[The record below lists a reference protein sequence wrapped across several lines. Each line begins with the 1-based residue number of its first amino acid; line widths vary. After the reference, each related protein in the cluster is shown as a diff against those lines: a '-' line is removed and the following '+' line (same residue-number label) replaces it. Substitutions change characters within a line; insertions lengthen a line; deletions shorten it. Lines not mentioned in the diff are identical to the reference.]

1 MSAPGNGRSSPVRLD
16 GALGGRVVAEASALR
31 QRVLV
36 ALAGALAAGSAGVLA
51 AAAVALAES
60 RWLLWP
66 RALPALVWMAVAVAA
81 GVVAWREG
89 RRRWTGLAPEKLAE
103 PIEREQGLRRGALVG
118 ALEVGHLGVL
128 GAKGAADV
136 ARQLPPTR
144 LLPALSQRWGRRA
157 LLAGAALLVG
167 GGALWSARRAAPD
180 GWAAVWHPWQAWT
193 GALLPPLTLR
203 EPVRDLPRGMAV
215 TLHVQAEGR
224 RSLRATWQ
232 AEGEPRRDTVLA
244 VPASGVVPLPLGVVR
259 APLDLTVTD
268 GRAAPLAVRVSVA
281 DRGWVGDLAFRARF
295 PAYLERP
302 DEAIEPVPPLLL
314 PRGTQLRVAAL
325 LRGGLTH
332 AGLANGRD
340 TVWLTTAPDAPMAP
354 AGATRVGGTLPVTGD
369 AEWQWVA
376 TDGSGGGLPPE
387 LPDALPIRVIPDAL
401 PEVAIVGPLADT
413 TIAPEGEVAVRVL
426 ASDDHAVGRVW
437 LEVRSERAAAADAA
451 VARRVERVDVAT
463 PQDPAFDGGA
473 TVPLAGRQL
482 EPGDRLLVVA
492 VAEDA
497 SPWRQQARTAPRV
510 LRVPSLSEQREAAR
524 SLGDSLAARAA
535 QLAAQEAR
543 LQRSTA
549 EAARSRELA
558 GSGRPDQNTQAGAQ
572 RNGAQP
578 GTMRFSA
585 AERAKQ
591 LAREQQQL
599 AARVD
604 SLRQGARQLEQRL
617 RGANAMDTTLASRM
631 SDIQR
636 MLRDAMTP
644 EMQKML
650 EQVNQGAERLSGTE
664 AQQSLEQLARQQQQ
678 MREQLARSAEML
690 KRAALEGS
698 MQTLR
703 DDARELAKAERQLA
717 DRLGQGGKEAG
728 TPSPGRGGEPEP
740 DPRQLAERTKA
751 LEQAVQQLARRLEDA
766 NARPGAARTRAA
778 EPKLNDAAQAMERL
792 ARDRAP
798 STPAGSD
805 APSRQ
810 GQGAPPAG
818 ASGERSGQ
826 RGSERGSER
835 GNERGSAP
843 GREPGTE
850 RAGGEG
856 NRGGARGADEA
867 RRAADAMTEA
877 AQQLADARE
886 AQVDAWKGDLSRQL
900 DRSIN
905 ETMQLARQQAALAE
919 RARQEGARATAG
931 DQGALQQG
939 VQQAAERL
947 EQAGRSSSL
956 LSQRTQKAMAEAQR
970 KVQQATQASQQA
982 GSGQPGSGGEGGGQ
996 QAQDAM
1002 KEASEALSQALS
1014 SLVRDRERVNSAQ
1027 SGSGFTEMVEQLRQ
1041 LAQQQGQLNG
1051 QAQGLNLLSGG
1062 AKGQAAQ
1069 QQVRV
1074 LARQQR
1080 EVARTLSD
1088 VSDLDQTGR
1097 TDALAREAQVLAQ
1110 QMERSG
1116 LDPATAARQQQLYRR
1131 LLDAG
1136 RMMEQDDRDDQGPRE
1151 SRAGGNAPDR
1161 RTVGGSG
1168 AGADA
1173 VRFAPP
1179 TWSDL
1184 RGLAPEERRLV
1195 VDYFRRL
1202 NGGVP
1207 PR

>member
-1 MSAPGNGRSSPVRLD
+1 MSASGNGRSNAVRLD
-16 GALGGRVVAEASALR
+16 GVLGGRVVAEASALR

-36 ALAGALAAGSAGVLA
+36 ALAGALAAGTAGVLA

-60 RWLLWP
+60 RWLVWP
-66 RALPALVWMAVAVAA
+66 RALPALVWLAVVVAA
-81 GVVAWREG
+81 GVVAWGEG

-136 ARQLPPTR
+136 ARLLPPTR

-193 GALLPPLTLR
+193 GALLPPLALR
-203 EPVRDLPRGMAV
+203 EPARDLPRGMAV
-215 TLHVQAEGR
+215 TLHVLAEGR
-224 RSLRATWQ
+224 RTLRATWQ

-259 APLDLTVTD
+259 APVDLTVTD
-268 GRAAPLAVRVSVA
+268 GRSTPLAVRVSVA

-325 LRGGLTH
+325 LRGGLTR

-369 AEWQWVA
+369 AAWEWVA

-401 PEVAIVGPLADT
+401 PEVAIVGPMADT
-413 TIAPEGEVAVRVL
+413 TIAPEGEVALRVL

-437 LEVRSERAAAADAA
+437 LEVRSERAGAADAA
-451 VARRVERVDVAT
+451 AARRVERVDVAT
-463 PQDPAFDGGA
+463 PQDLAFDGGA
-473 TVPLAGRQL
+473 TLPLAGRQL

-604 SLRQGARQLEQRL
+604 SLRQGARELEQRL

-631 SDIQR
+631 RDIQR

-728 TPSPGRGGEPEP
+728 TPAPGRGGEPEP

-792 ARDRAP
+792 ARDRAQ

-805 APSRQ
+805 ASSRQ

-826 RGSERGSER
+826 RGGER
-835 GNERGSAP
+835 GNERSRAP
-843 GREPGTE
+843 GSEPGTE
-850 RAGGEG
+850 RAGGDG

-970 KVQQATQASQQA
+970 KVQQATQAAQQT

-1002 KEASEALSQALS
+1002 NEASEALNQALS

-1080 EVARTLSD
+1080 EVARTLAD

-1110 QMERSG
+1110 QMERNG
-1116 LDPATAARQQQLYRR
+1116 LDPTTAARQQQLYRR

-1136 RMMEQDDRDDQGPRE
+1136 RLMEQDDRDDQGPRE